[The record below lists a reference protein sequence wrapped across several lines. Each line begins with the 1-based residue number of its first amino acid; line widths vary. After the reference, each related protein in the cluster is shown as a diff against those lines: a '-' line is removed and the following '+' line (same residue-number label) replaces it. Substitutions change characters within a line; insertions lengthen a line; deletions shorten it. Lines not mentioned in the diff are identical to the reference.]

1 MSNSAQTSASSRI
14 ASLLDENSFVEVG
27 AYITARNTDFNM
39 AEQETPA
46 DGVITGYGTIG
57 GCLVYVYSQDASVL
71 GGSMGEMHAKK
82 ICSIY
87 SMAMKMGAPVI
98 GLVDCAGLRLQEATD
113 ALDGFGKLYLS
124 QAMASGVIPQIM
136 AVFGTCGGGMAV
148 AAGMADFTFMEEKSA
163 QLFVN
168 APNALEG
175 NYKAK
180 CDTAAAAF
188 QSKESGVV
196 DFTGDEASI
205 LSQIRTLVSILPANN
220 EEDLSEEDC
229 QDDLNR
235 MCSGI
240 EGLAGDPIQVLSMI
254 SDNHFVMEVKKDYEP
269 SMVTAFI
276 RLNGVTVGC
285 VANRTERYEDGKK
298 ADEFEAALSGK
309 GCDKAVELISF
320 CDAFSIPLLTLT
332 NVNGYKAKMC
342 SERRIARAAARLTY
356 AYADA
361 TVPKVT
367 VVTGK
372 ALGSA
377 GLTMG
382 SKSLGTD
389 LVYAW
394 PNAVIGTMEPEA
406 AVKIMYAKE
415 IEASDDAVALIS
427 EKTAEY
433 TKTQSGAVAAA
444 RRGYADDIIK
454 AEETRQRL
462 AAAFDMLYT
471 KSDGPSFKEAWHGL
485 KRGDMYMRRLFKRM
499 AAAVLVS
506 ACLVSLS
513 ACSKTEEETE
523 SLSISMDGTPVED
536 AMGQSLLLSAA
547 QTLGASDEQLVVQ
560 GKLAQSQG
568 DTVSA
573 ELYQAQLDVR
583 EEMGAL
589 RSVDI
594 EDGSVVLL
602 EDGSYT
608 VILPVE
614 FAEGTKK
621 YVMNLNMATQQI
633 QAQFTDMSAGV
644 EEDSSIGGLLRTASV
659 YTLIGLGTVFCVLVF
674 ISLLISC
681 FKFIHAWEEGQK
693 NKAADKKAEPAKAPV
708 PAVSAAP
715 AVSALQT
722 TGPELADD
730 AELVA
735 VMAAAIAAYEG
746 TSPNGL
752 VVRSIRR
759 VSSSRR
765 R

>member
-1 MSNSAQTSASSRI
+1 
-14 ASLLDENSFVEVG
+14 
-27 AYITARNTDFNM
+27 
-39 AEQETPA
+39 
-46 DGVITGYGTIG
+46 
-57 GCLVYVYSQDASVL
+57 
-71 GGSMGEMHAKK
+71 
-82 ICSIY
+82 
-87 SMAMKMGAPVI
+87 
-98 GLVDCAGLRLQEATD
+98 
-113 ALDGFGKLYLS
+113 
-124 QAMASGVIPQIM
+124 
-136 AVFGTCGGGMAV
+136 
-148 AAGMADFTFMEEKSA
+148 
-163 QLFVN
+163 
-168 APNALEG
+168 
-175 NYKAK
+175 
-180 CDTAAAAF
+180 
-188 QSKESGVV
+188 
-196 DFTGDEASI
+196 
-205 LSQIRTLVSILPANN
+205 
-220 EEDLSEEDC
+220 
-229 QDDLNR
+229 
-235 MCSGI
+235 
-240 EGLAGDPIQVLSMI
+240 
-254 SDNHFVMEVKKDYEP
+254 
-269 SMVTAFI
+269 
-276 RLNGVTVGC
+276 
-285 VANRTERYEDGKK
+285 
-298 ADEFEAALSGK
+298 
-309 GCDKAVELISF
+309 
-320 CDAFSIPLLTLT
+320 
-332 NVNGYKAKMC
+332 
-342 SERRIARAAARLTY
+342 
-356 AYADA
+356 
-361 TVPKVT
+361 
-367 VVTGK
+367 
-372 ALGSA
+372 
-377 GLTMG
+377 
-382 SKSLGTD
+382 
-389 LVYAW
+389 
-394 PNAVIGTMEPEA
+394 
-406 AVKIMYAKE
+406 
-415 IEASDDAVALIS
+415 
-427 EKTAEY
+427 
-433 TKTQSGAVAAA
+433 
-444 RRGYADDIIK
+444 
-454 AEETRQRL
+454 
-462 AAAFDMLYT
+462 
-471 KSDGPSFKEAWHGL
+471 
-485 KRGDMYMRRLFKRM
+485 MYMRRLFKRM

-681 FKFIHAWEEGQK
+681 FKFIHAWEEGKKKAAAPALKAAPVPAVKPAWEEGQK

>member
-1 MSNSAQTSASSRI
+1 
-14 ASLLDENSFVEVG
+14 
-27 AYITARNTDFNM
+27 
-39 AEQETPA
+39 
-46 DGVITGYGTIG
+46 
-57 GCLVYVYSQDASVL
+57 
-71 GGSMGEMHAKK
+71 
-82 ICSIY
+82 
-87 SMAMKMGAPVI
+87 
-98 GLVDCAGLRLQEATD
+98 
-113 ALDGFGKLYLS
+113 
-124 QAMASGVIPQIM
+124 
-136 AVFGTCGGGMAV
+136 
-148 AAGMADFTFMEEKSA
+148 
-163 QLFVN
+163 
-168 APNALEG
+168 
-175 NYKAK
+175 
-180 CDTAAAAF
+180 
-188 QSKESGVV
+188 
-196 DFTGDEASI
+196 
-205 LSQIRTLVSILPANN
+205 
-220 EEDLSEEDC
+220 
-229 QDDLNR
+229 
-235 MCSGI
+235 
-240 EGLAGDPIQVLSMI
+240 
-254 SDNHFVMEVKKDYEP
+254 
-269 SMVTAFI
+269 
-276 RLNGVTVGC
+276 
-285 VANRTERYEDGKK
+285 
-298 ADEFEAALSGK
+298 
-309 GCDKAVELISF
+309 
-320 CDAFSIPLLTLT
+320 
-332 NVNGYKAKMC
+332 
-342 SERRIARAAARLTY
+342 
-356 AYADA
+356 
-361 TVPKVT
+361 
-367 VVTGK
+367 
-372 ALGSA
+372 
-377 GLTMG
+377 
-382 SKSLGTD
+382 
-389 LVYAW
+389 
-394 PNAVIGTMEPEA
+394 
-406 AVKIMYAKE
+406 
-415 IEASDDAVALIS
+415 
-427 EKTAEY
+427 
-433 TKTQSGAVAAA
+433 
-444 RRGYADDIIK
+444 
-454 AEETRQRL
+454 
-462 AAAFDMLYT
+462 
-471 KSDGPSFKEAWHGL
+471 
-485 KRGDMYMRRLFKRM
+485 MYMRRLFKRM

-674 ISLLISC
+674 ISLLIFC

-693 NKAADKKAEPAKAPV
+693 NKAADKKAEPAKAP
-708 PAVSAAP
+708 AP